1 MHQSYEVGTAPTGH
15 KLNKHVLVIF
25 AGVIFVA
32 TRWSWL
38 FGGAIPFID
47 HRVLSLIVGCITAI
61 IAMCYCPNRIRIAV
75 LALSI
80 VFVGASGSKE
90 AWRQVN
96 SATLGS
102 YRGPATV
109 RADPEPFFAGQRVVL
124 EIEGKRYEATAF
136 GSLGRRL
143 RQRLMGE
150 IVLVEGTRSNL
161 RPDRIKWVAPH
172 HVVGTISLTSVSEQ
186 WSFGSPLYRSA
197 NRVRQLLAH
206 SAEVMPDSEASLYL
220 GLVIGDDR
228 NQPEAMRNAFRS
240 AGLSHLVAVS
250 GQNVAFMLIALS
262 PLLRRLRTWWRFIAT
277 VVALGWF
284 VLLTRIEP
292 SVLRAGAMAGLAAF
306 GFARG
311 LKVSPQNLLAGSVI
325 ALVFFDPMLVWS
337 IGFLM
342 SVGATAGLIAI
353 TPLLLSQFGQMGVP
367 HWCALPLSV
376 TLGAQLGVMPI
387 SLAVFHSAPIVG
399 IVANL
404 FAVPVAGFVMLAG
417 LPLGLLSA
425 VLPSQML
432 SFVMWPILVAVRW
445 VWWVAVAAQRVSP
458 RGIANVVG
466 WATVT
471 GIGLDRWRRI
481 RHRASVGTP
490 T

>member
-1 MHQSYEVGTAPTGH
+1 MHQSYEIGTAPTGQ
-15 KLNKHVLVIF
+15 KLDNHVLVLF

-38 FGGAIPFID
+38 SSWAIPFID
-47 HRVLSLIVGCITAI
+47 HRILSLIVACVTAI
-61 IAMCYCPNRIRIAV
+61 MAMRYCPYRIRIVV

-80 VFVGASGSKE
+80 VLVGASGSKE
-90 AWRQVN
+90 AWRQVK

-124 EIEGKRYEATAF
+124 EIEGKRYEAVAF

-143 RQRLMGE
+143 RHRLMGE
-150 IVLVEGTRSNL
+150 TVWVEGTRSNL
-161 RPDRIKWVAPH
+161 RPDRVKWVAPR
-172 HVVGTISLTSVSEQ
+172 HVVGTISLTSVAEQ
-186 WSFGSPLYRSA
+186 WTYGSPLYRSA
-197 NRVRQLLAH
+197 NRVRRLLTR

-228 NQPEAMRNAFRS
+228 NQPKAMRDAFRS

-262 PLLRRLRTWWRFIAT
+262 PLLRRMRTWWRFVAT
-277 VVALGWF
+277 VLALGWF

-292 SVLRAGAMAGLAAF
+292 SVLRAAAMAGLAAF

-325 ALVFFDPMLVWS
+325 ALVLLDPMLVWS

-353 TPLLLSQFGQMGVP
+353 TPLLLSQFGKMGLP
-367 HWCALPLSV
+367 QWFALPLSV

-387 SLAVFHSAPIVG
+387 SLAVFHSAPIIG

-425 VLPSQML
+425 VLPYQLLSIVML
-432 SFVMWPILVAVRW
+432 PILIAVRW
-445 VWWVAVAAQRVSP
+445 VWWVAVIAQGVSP
-458 RGIANVVG
+458 HGMANLFGWIAI
-466 WATVT
+466 T
-471 GIGLDRWRRI
+471 GISLERWRRV
-481 RHRASVGTP
+481 RRRASIGTP